1 MILLKTAAQTIPN
14 FWMQLFLIPAEVC
27 NGIQRQMNSF
37 WWGSGGSNRGI
48 KWLAWDKLCVDKAG
62 GGLGFR
68 ELSKVNLAML
78 AKQGWRL
85 LNNENP
91 FFTSIMKA
99 RYYPEGDFLQ
109 AQLGVNPSY
118 MWRSIIAAQEMVSQ
132 GSRRRIGN
140 GESTRVWKVPWLPSK
155 ENGYLTTDMPQELE
169 HIKVVNLME
178 TDSPNWDDAVLHD
191 ICTDRDV
198 QLIKR
203 IPTPLQQTEDSWFW
217 ILEESGSFSV
227 KSCYRRIQ
235 GEQVWPHALFWRKIW
250 SLELPGK
257 IINFMWRVCKSCLPT
272 AVALA
277 AKRVQIDKKCTW
289 CLMRN
294 EDATHVLFDCSF
306 AREVWRNVGIP
317 EVHFDGY
324 TENIVD
330 IFKQLVNDCPREKLA
345 MIGIIC

>member
-1 MILLKTAAQTIPN
+1 
-14 FWMQLFLIPAEVC
+14 
-27 NGIQRQMNSF
+27 
-37 WWGSGGSNRGI
+37 
-48 KWLAWDKLCVDKAG
+48 
-62 GGLGFR
+62 
-68 ELSKVNLAML
+68 
-78 AKQGWRL
+78 
-85 LNNENP
+85 
-91 FFTSIMKA
+91 
-99 RYYPEGDFLQ
+99 
-109 AQLGVNPSY
+109 
-118 MWRSIIAAQEMVSQ
+118 MVSQ

-169 HIKVVNLME
+169 HIKVINLME

-217 ILEESGSFSV
+217 ILEES
-227 KSCYRRIQ
+227 
-235 GEQVWPHALFWRKIW
+235 
-250 SLELPGK
+250 
-257 IINFMWRVCKSCLPT
+257 

-277 AKRVQIDKKCTW
+277 AKRVQIDQKCTW

-317 EVHFDGY
+317 EVRFDGY

-345 MIGIIC
+345 MIGIICWNLWNRRNRWVWDGVSISEFGV